1 MGVIWK
7 AVAVILDRR
16 FATTITY
23 QDFLHRFWA
32 VRGTGTATLELKLL
46 QQVAAL
52 TEAILHVI
60 FPDPHKAYDVLDR
73 PR

>member
-1 MGVIWK
+1 MEVTWK
-7 AVAVILDRR
+7 LVPVILNFCFTD
-16 FATTITY
+16 AITY

-32 VRGTGTATLELKLL
+32 VCGTGTATLELKLL

-60 FPDPHKAYDVLDR
+60 FPDPHKAYDILDR